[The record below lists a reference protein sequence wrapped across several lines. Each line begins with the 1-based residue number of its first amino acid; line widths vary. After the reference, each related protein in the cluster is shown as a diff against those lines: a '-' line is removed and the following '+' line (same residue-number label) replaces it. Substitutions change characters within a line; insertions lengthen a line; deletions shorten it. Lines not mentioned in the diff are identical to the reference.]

1 MKFEILSDKKEG
13 WWRIVEQDQLKE
25 VMRCCHPRGIRE
37 KNLQKTLQK
46 FQEYACE
53 SCAKGDKQSMYI
65 TDQVKITSLLIMT
78 VFSYNAT
85 SSSMKMWPK
94 KKGHDLSGRR

>member
-1 MKFEILSDKKEG
+1 MSQIHIHVFEILSDKQEG

-53 SCAKGDKQSMYI
+53 SCTKGDKQSMYI
-65 TDQVKITSLLIMT
+65 NDRVKTSNMPVTAVPSVIRQH
-78 VFSYNAT
+78 FQQ
-85 SSSMKMWPK
+85 
-94 KKGHDLSGRR
+94 